1 MIRNSSNKISINIG
15 IDVGQS
21 QLDLCINETDES
33 LLCVNSQPE
42 IQKLFKRLAKQY
54 LIERVVVE
62 ATGRHEKRLV
72 ECAIT
77 QGLPIIVVQ
86 PIMIRRFAGASNVLA
101 KTDKID
107 ARIIA
112 QFAVV
117 MKPEIRPIPSKEIN
131 KVKDLVVRR
140 RQLISLLKQEKNRL
154 SIMPKDIASSIKS
167 VIKMLDREVNKI
179 EKQIQ
184 DAVDQVAEWENTG
197 KILISTP
204 GVGKTTAHTLL
215 AELPELGQL
224 NPKQIASLVGVA
236 PFNRDSGKMR
246 GKRSI
251 RGGRAMVRTGLYMAT
266 LSATRYNPII
276 RVFYLRLIQ
285 QGKPTKVA
293 LTACMRKLIT
303 ILNAMVRDG
312 NHWQKNTV
320 YNLDS

>member
-1 MIRNSSNKISINIG
+1 MISNPSNKLSINIG
-15 IDVGQS
+15 IDVGKT
-21 QLDLCINETDES
+21 QLDLCINETGEL

-54 LIERVVVE
+54 VIERVVVE
-62 ATGRHEKRLV
+62 ATGRYEKPLV
-72 ECAIT
+72 ECSIN

-86 PIMIRRFAGASNVLA
+86 PILIRRFAGASNVLA

-107 ARIIA
+107 AGMIA
-112 QFAVV
+112 RFAAV
-117 MKPEIRPIPSKEIN
+117 MKPQIRSISSKEIN

-140 RQLISLLKQEKNRL
+140 RQLLSLLKQEKNRL
-154 SIMPKDIASSIKS
+154 SIMPKEIASSIKS
-167 VIKMLDREVNKI
+167 VIKMLDREMNKI
-179 EKQIQ
+179 EKHIQ
-184 DAVDQVAEWENTG
+184 DAVDQVAEWENTE

-204 GVGKTTAHTLL
+204 GVGKTTVYTLL
-215 AELPELGQL
+215 AELPEIGQL

-276 RVFYLRLIQ
+276 RVFYQRLIQ

-312 NHWQKNTV
+312 NNWQVKHI
-320 YNLDS
+320 

>member
-1 MIRNSSNKISINIG
+1 MISNSSNKISVNIG
-15 IDVGQS
+15 IDVGKS
-21 QLDLCINETDES
+21 QLDLCINETGES

-54 LIERVVVE
+54 VIERVVVE
-62 ATGRHEKRLV
+62 ATGRYEKPLV
-72 ECAIT
+72 EYSIT

-86 PIMIRRFAGASNVLA
+86 PILIRRFAGASNVLA

-107 ARIIA
+107 AGIIA
-112 QFAVV
+112 QFAAV
-117 MKPEIRPIPSKEIN
+117 MKPEIRSIPSKEIN

-140 RQLISLLKQEKNRL
+140 RQLLSLLKQEKNRL
-154 SIMPKDIASSIKS
+154 SIMPKEIASSIKS
-167 VIKMLDREVNKI
+167 VIKMLDREINKI
-179 EKQIQ
+179 EKHIQ
-184 DAVDQVAEWENTG
+184 DAVDQVAEWENTE

-204 GVGKTTAHTLL
+204 GVGKTTVYTLL

-236 PFNRDSGKMR
+236 PFNRDSGKMQ

-276 RVFYLRLIQ
+276 RVFYQRLIQ

-312 NHWQKNTV
+312 NNWQAKLV
-320 YNLDS
+320 